1 MTIFSRAVQFATQ
14 TLARSRMR
22 AMLPLWARVSLD
34 PQARRAP
41 HLTGFVQD
49 FRNYV
54 TARGPDS
61 TKPMNP
67 KDLDRF
73 MSLWTQS
80 GIGPAPLAMA
90 ALLTRDM
97 GLAVALCG
105 RADLEPDRP
114 TTERERALV
123 MAYTPNLS
131 PSNHNP
137 DQTESERSSLDIL
150 GPALDRMARL
160 LGHGAEPVLH
170 AMSSMQEARA
180 LSASTLSFPATRPR
194 SPPRI

>member
-1 MTIFSRAVQFATQ
+1 
-14 TLARSRMR
+14 MR

-41 HLTGFVQD
+41 HFTEFVQD

-54 TARGPDS
+54 TARGPDL

-90 ALLTRDM
+90 ALITHDM

-114 TTERERALV
+114 TTEPPAP
-123 MAYTPNLS
+123 MA
-131 PSNHNP
+131 
-137 DQTESERSSLDIL
+137 
-150 GPALDRMARL
+150 A
-160 LGHGAEPVLH
+160 
-170 AMSSMQEARA
+170 
-180 LSASTLSFPATRPR
+180 
-194 SPPRI
+194 PPKSKL